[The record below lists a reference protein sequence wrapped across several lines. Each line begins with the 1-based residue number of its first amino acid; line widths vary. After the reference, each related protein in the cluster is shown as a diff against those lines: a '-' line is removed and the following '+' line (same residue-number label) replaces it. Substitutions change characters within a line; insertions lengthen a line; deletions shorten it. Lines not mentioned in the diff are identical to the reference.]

1 MKISKT
7 DMIRI
12 ARKEAILKII
22 GTMKQGEK
30 VPARITDRQD
40 RYFANISVRGHQL
53 KAEFP
58 GGVPGSNHLT
68 LQLVKKEAD
77 SILFKLIQS
86 SETASFK
93 EKISDLIY
101 LPTEKMNTLS
111 PALLGKSLQ
120 QTSNLFELHFF
131 LMYPQMK
138 GRLRGEGI
146 TQILNRLLMGE
157 ISHQS
162 LILFS
167 SLLQGEVIPP
177 DFLHYFLKLLQRQR
191 REDEPNLFPSK
202 ETDLMKLLNNVMED
216 TDNNENDSLQR
227 DLIKKSLEILIPK
240 GEVTGCEVPLLID
253 DEFIPLKIMH
263 NEGNWILSIE
273 LSKLGTI
280 DILAQK
286 EGMISIIGE
295 SREHLELIENQ
306 LREKNSDF
314 SGIIIN
320 FKTRREALDKLVAI
334 NSFYSLNSQLDI
346 KV

>member
-138 GRLRGEGI
+138 GRLRGKE
-146 TQILNRLLMGE
+146 
-157 ISHQS
+157 SHKY
-162 LILFS
+162 LIAF
-167 SLLQGEVIPP
+167 
-177 DFLHYFLKLLQRQR
+177 
-191 REDEPNLFPSK
+191 
-202 ETDLMKLLNNVMED
+202 
-216 TDNNENDSLQR
+216 
-227 DLIKKSLEILIPK
+227 
-240 GEVTGCEVPLLID
+240 
-253 DEFIPLKIMH
+253 
-263 NEGNWILSIE
+263 
-273 LSKLGTI
+273 
-280 DILAQK
+280 
-286 EGMISIIGE
+286 
-295 SREHLELIENQ
+295 
-306 LREKNSDF
+306 
-314 SGIIIN
+314 
-320 FKTRREALDKLVAI
+320 
-334 NSFYSLNSQLDI
+334 
-346 KV
+346 